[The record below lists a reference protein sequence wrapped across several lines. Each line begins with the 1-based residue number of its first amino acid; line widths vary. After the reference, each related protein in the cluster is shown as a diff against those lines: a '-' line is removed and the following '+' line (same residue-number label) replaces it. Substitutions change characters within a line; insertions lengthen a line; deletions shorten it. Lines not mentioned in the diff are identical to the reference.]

1 MGFKNKVISIVLT
14 LSMALSVPMCAYAEG
29 QSAPGPDGEAPATS
43 AQSAP
48 SAQKALEPA
57 EDAHDEA
64 PAPSAEEQAQAGIA
78 VAREEVAEVSYVL
91 IARPEMTTSDDQL
104 IVVGFSDDTR
114 VAESATLELV
124 DEATGDA
131 LSVELD
137 NAVAGALL
145 FKVAGADLGEGA
157 YRIASLEFA
166 ESDAREAKKV
176 SFREDAQNVYRFFVE
191 TDLGQGA
198 DAAEGDAVRA
208 FTLNDEGALEARDSV
223 SAALDAAAGVQVLS
237 TAADPASARD
247 GDLVVALDAGHG
259 GRDGG
264 AQGDGLS
271 EKDLTLKIAKYCKAE
286 LERYSG
292 VRVVMTRS
300 GDFYVGLS
308 ERVRYAV
315 SQGADV
321 FVSLHINSSTNSS
334 AHGAEVIIPNDSS
347 YLYEEV
353 HVAGKE
359 LAEKILAQITGLGL
373 TERDIYWSDSTSGE
387 TFPDGSIADYFTVID
402 EAHWA
407 GIPGI
412 IVEHAFVSNPK
423 DAAFLGNEDNLRA
436 LGVADAK
443 GIAAQYGL
451 GVGKW
456 VLGEDGRWRWYEG
469 STMVTNAWRT
479 IGGDTL
485 WFGADGVAVRGW
497 FEIGGKEYYFSPE
510 SAALQRG
517 WLDLNGKRYRLDRD
531 DGHLWTGF
539 YTVDGVYYY
548 SDPDGAM
555 RRGWLDLD
563 GKRYRLDRD
572 DGHLWTGDL
581 FAEGSWYHA
590 DADGALVIG
599 WLTGSSGSRFYYDPA
614 RGGALAIGWFDADGR
629 RYFAGDDGA
638 MRRGWL
644 DHEGKR
650 YRLDRDDGHLWTG
663 FYTVDGIYYYSD
675 PGGAMRRGWLDLDG
689 KRYRLDRDD
698 GHLWTGDLFAEG
710 SWYHADADGAL
721 VIGWLTGSSGSRFYY
736 DPARGGALAI
746 GWFDADGRRYFAGDD
761 GAMRR
766 GWLDHEGKRYRLD
779 RDDGHL
785 WTGDLFA
792 EGSWYHADADGALVI
807 GWLTGSSGS
816 RFYYDPARG
825 GALAIGWF
833 DADGRR
839 YFAGDDGAMRR
850 GWLDHEGKRYRLDR
864 DDGHLWTGWYTVDD
878 KWYYSNDEGVLMTG
892 WVLDGAYYH
901 YYGKGETFF
910 PYKSQELYYVSGSRY
925 ASADSLIAAFK
936 ASGARY
942 PAAELA
948 RGGAGSVEEFCRIVY
963 EESVAEGIRPQVV
976 FCQAMLETGWLRFG
990 GDVSIGQFN
999 FAGLGAVGSGAAGA
1013 SFPDVRT
1020 GIRAQVQHLK
1030 AYANNEALN
1039 NACVD
1044 PRFSY
1049 VTRGVSE
1056 YVQWLGIPNN
1066 PTGKGWAATD
1076 GYGMNI
1082 VSMIEQYGLW

>member
-29 QSAPGPDGEAPATS
+29 QSAPGPEGEAPATS

-485 WFGADGVAVRGW
+485 WFGADGIAVRGW
-497 FEIGGKEYYFSPE
+497 FEIGEKKYYFSPESAALQRGWLDLNGKRYRLDRELWFGADGIAVRGWFEIGEKKYYFSPE

-539 YTVDGVYYY
+539 YTVDGIYYY
-548 SDPDGAM
+548 SDSDGAM
-555 RRGWLDLD
+555 RRGWLDHD

-572 DGHLWTGDL
+572 DGHLWTGRRRDAPRLARPRRQALPPRPRRRTSVDGLVHRRWQVVL
-581 FAEGSWYHA
+581 FQRRGRA
-590 DADGALVIG
+590 DDGL
-599 WLTGSSGSRFYYDPA
+599 GSR
-614 RGGALAIGWFDADGR
+614 R
-629 RYFAGDDGA
+629 RVLPLLRQG
-638 MRRGWL
+638 
-644 DHEGKR
+644 
-650 YRLDRDDGHLWTG
+650 
-663 FYTVDGIYYYSD
+663 
-675 PGGAMRRGWLDLDG
+675 
-689 KRYRLDRDD
+689 
-698 GHLWTGDLFAEG
+698 GDL
-710 SWYHADADGAL
+710 L
-721 VIGWLTGSSGSRFYY
+721 
-736 DPARGGALAI
+736 
-746 GWFDADGRRYFAGDD
+746 
-761 GAMRR
+761 
-766 GWLDHEGKRYRLD
+766 
-779 RDDGHL
+779 
-785 WTGDLFA
+785 
-792 EGSWYHADADGALVI
+792 
-807 GWLTGSSGS
+807 
-816 RFYYDPARG
+816 
-825 GALAIGWF
+825 
-833 DADGRR
+833 
-839 YFAGDDGAMRR
+839 
-850 GWLDHEGKRYRLDR
+850 
-864 DDGHLWTGWYTVDD
+864 
-878 KWYYSNDEGVLMTG
+878 
-892 WVLDGAYYH
+892 
-901 YYGKGETFF
+901 
-910 PYKSQELYYVSGSRY
+910 
-925 ASADSLIAAFK
+925 
-936 ASGARY
+936 
-942 PAAELA
+942 
-948 RGGAGSVEEFCRIVY
+948 SV
-963 EESVAEGIRPQVV
+963 
-976 FCQAMLETGWLRFG
+976 
-990 GDVSIGQFN
+990 
-999 FAGLGAVGSGAAGA
+999 
-1013 SFPDVRT
+1013 
-1020 GIRAQVQHLK
+1020 
-1030 AYANNEALN
+1030 
-1039 NACVD
+1039 
-1044 PRFSY
+1044 
-1049 VTRGVSE
+1049 
-1056 YVQWLGIPNN
+1056 
-1066 PTGKGWAATD
+1066 
-1076 GYGMNI
+1076 
-1082 VSMIEQYGLW
+1082 

>member
-485 WFGADGVAVRGW
+485 WFGSDGVAVRGW
-497 FEIGGKEYYFSPE
+497 FEIGEKKYYFSPE

-531 DGHLWTGF
+531 DGHLWTG
-539 YTVDGVYYY
+539 
-548 SDPDGAM
+548 
-555 RRGWLDLD
+555 
-563 GKRYRLDRD
+563 
-572 DGHLWTGDL
+572 DL

-590 DADGALVIG
+590 DADGALV
-599 WLTGSSGSRFYYDPA
+599 
-614 RGGALAIGWFDADGR
+614 
-629 RYFAGDDGA
+629 
-638 MRRGWL
+638 M
-644 DHEGKR
+644 
-650 YRLDRDDGHLWTG
+650 
-663 FYTVDGIYYYSD
+663 
-675 PGGAMRRGWLDLDG
+675 
-689 KRYRLDRDD
+689 
-698 GHLWTGDLFAEG
+698 
-710 SWYHADADGAL
+710 
-721 VIGWLTGSSGSRFYY
+721 
-736 DPARGGALAI
+736 
-746 GWFDADGRRYFAGDD
+746 
-761 GAMRR
+761 
-766 GWLDHEGKRYRLD
+766 
-779 RDDGHL
+779 
-785 WTGDLFA
+785 
-792 EGSWYHADADGALVI
+792 

>member
-1 MGFKNKVISIVLT
+1 MGFKNKVISVVLT
-14 LSMALSVPMCAYAEG
+14 LSMALSVPMYAYAEG
-29 QSAPGPDGEAPATS
+29 QSAPGPDDEAPATS
-43 AQSAP
+43 AQAAP
-48 SAQKALEPA
+48 SAQNALEPA
-57 EDAHDEA
+57 EGAHDDA
-64 PAPSAEEQAQAGIA
+64 PAPSAEEQTQTGIA

-114 VAESATLELV
+114 VAERATLELV

-145 FKVAGADLGEGA
+145 FKIVGADLGEGV
-157 YRIASLEFA
+157 YRIASLEFT
-166 ESDAREAKKV
+166 ESDVQEAKKV

-208 FTLNDEGALEARDSV
+208 FTLNDEGALEARGSV

-237 TAADPASARD
+237 AAADPARARD

-264 AQGDGLS
+264 AQGNGLS

-412 IVEHAFVSNPK
+412 IVEHAFISNPK

-497 FEIGGKEYYFSPE
+497 FEIGGKKYYFSPE

-555 RRGWLDLD
+555 RRGWLDLN

-572 DGHLWTGDL
+572 DGHLWTGEYSVD
-581 FAEGSWYHA
+581 GSWFRA
-590 DADGALVIG
+590 DAAGVVTTG

-644 DHEGKR
+644 D
-650 YRLDRDDGHLWTG
+650 LN
-663 FYTVDGIYYYSD
+663 
-675 PGGAMRRGWLDLDG
+675 
-689 KRYRLDRDD
+689 
-698 GHLWTGDLFAEG
+698 
-710 SWYHADADGAL
+710 
-721 VIGWLTGSSGSRFYY
+721 
-736 DPARGGALAI
+736 
-746 GWFDADGRRYFAGDD
+746 
-761 GAMRR
+761 
-766 GWLDHEGKRYRLD
+766 
-779 RDDGHL
+779 
-785 WTGDLFA
+785 
-792 EGSWYHADADGALVI
+792 
-807 GWLTGSSGS
+807 
-816 RFYYDPARG
+816 
-825 GALAIGWF
+825 
-833 DADGRR
+833 
-839 YFAGDDGAMRR
+839 
-850 GWLDHEGKRYRLDR
+850 GKRYRLDR
-864 DDGHLWTGWYTVDD
+864 DDGHLWTGWYTVDG
-878 KWYYSNDEGVLMTG
+878 KWCYSNDEGVLLTG

-1030 AYANNEALN
+1030 AYANNEPLN

-1066 PTGKGWAATD
+1066 PAGKGWAATD

-1082 VSMIEQYGLW
+1082 ASMIDQYGLW

>member
-572 DGHLWTGDL
+572 DGHLWTG
-581 FAEGSWYHA
+581 W
-590 DADGALVIG
+590 
-599 WLTGSSGSRFYYDPA
+599 
-614 RGGALAIGWFDADGR
+614 
-629 RYFAGDDGA
+629 
-638 MRRGWL
+638 
-644 DHEGKR
+644 
-650 YRLDRDDGHLWTG
+650 
-663 FYTVDGIYYYSD
+663 YTVDG
-675 PGGAMRRGWLDLDG
+675 
-689 KRYRLDRDD
+689 
-698 GHLWTGDLFAEG
+698 
-710 SWYHADADGAL
+710 
-721 VIGWLTGSSGSRFYY
+721 
-736 DPARGGALAI
+736 
-746 GWFDADGRRYFAGDD
+746 
-761 GAMRR
+761 
-766 GWLDHEGKRYRLD
+766 
-779 RDDGHL
+779 
-785 WTGDLFA
+785 
-792 EGSWYHADADGALVI
+792 
-807 GWLTGSSGS
+807 
-816 RFYYDPARG
+816 
-825 GALAIGWF
+825 
-833 DADGRR
+833 
-839 YFAGDDGAMRR
+839 
-850 GWLDHEGKRYRLDR
+850 
-864 DDGHLWTGWYTVDD
+864 

-1082 VSMIEQYGLW
+1082 ASMIDQYGLW

>member
-208 FTLNDEGALEARDSV
+208 FTLTDEGALEARDSV

-485 WFGADGVAVRGW
+485 WFGSDGVAVRGW
-497 FEIGGKEYYFSPE
+497 FEIGEKKYYFSPE

-590 DADGALVIG
+590 DADGALV
-599 WLTGSSGSRFYYDPA
+599 
-614 RGGALAIGWFDADGR
+614 
-629 RYFAGDDGA
+629 
-638 MRRGWL
+638 M
-644 DHEGKR
+644 
-650 YRLDRDDGHLWTG
+650 
-663 FYTVDGIYYYSD
+663 
-675 PGGAMRRGWLDLDG
+675 
-689 KRYRLDRDD
+689 
-698 GHLWTGDLFAEG
+698 
-710 SWYHADADGAL
+710 
-721 VIGWLTGSSGSRFYY
+721 
-736 DPARGGALAI
+736 
-746 GWFDADGRRYFAGDD
+746 
-761 GAMRR
+761 
-766 GWLDHEGKRYRLD
+766 
-779 RDDGHL
+779 
-785 WTGDLFA
+785 
-792 EGSWYHADADGALVI
+792 

>member
-14 LSMALSVPMCAYAEG
+14 LSLALSVPMCAYAEG

-590 DADGALVIG
+590 DADGALV
-599 WLTGSSGSRFYYDPA
+599 
-614 RGGALAIGWFDADGR
+614 
-629 RYFAGDDGA
+629 
-638 MRRGWL
+638 M
-644 DHEGKR
+644 
-650 YRLDRDDGHLWTG
+650 
-663 FYTVDGIYYYSD
+663 
-675 PGGAMRRGWLDLDG
+675 
-689 KRYRLDRDD
+689 
-698 GHLWTGDLFAEG
+698 
-710 SWYHADADGAL
+710 
-721 VIGWLTGSSGSRFYY
+721 GWLTGSSGSRFYY

-792 EGSWYHADADGALVI
+792 EGSWYHADADGALVM

>member
-29 QSAPGPDGEAPATS
+29 QSAPGPEGEAPATS

-485 WFGADGVAVRGW
+485 WFGADGIAVRGW
-497 FEIGGKEYYFSPE
+497 FEIGEKKYYFSPE

-539 YTVDGVYYY
+539 YTVDGIYYY
-548 SDPDGAM
+548 SD
-555 RRGWLDLD
+555 
-563 GKRYRLDRD
+563 
-572 DGHLWTGDL
+572 
-581 FAEGSWYHA
+581 S
-590 DADGALVIG
+590 
-599 WLTGSSGSRFYYDPA
+599 
-614 RGGALAIGWFDADGR
+614 
-629 RYFAGDDGA
+629 DGA

-644 DHEGKR
+644 DH
-650 YRLDRDDGHLWTG
+650 D
-663 FYTVDGIYYYSD
+663 
-675 PGGAMRRGWLDLDG
+675 
-689 KRYRLDRDD
+689 
-698 GHLWTGDLFAEG
+698 
-710 SWYHADADGAL
+710 
-721 VIGWLTGSSGSRFYY
+721 
-736 DPARGGALAI
+736 
-746 GWFDADGRRYFAGDD
+746 
-761 GAMRR
+761 
-766 GWLDHEGKRYRLD
+766 
-779 RDDGHL
+779 
-785 WTGDLFA
+785 
-792 EGSWYHADADGALVI
+792 
-807 GWLTGSSGS
+807 
-816 RFYYDPARG
+816 
-825 GALAIGWF
+825 
-833 DADGRR
+833 
-839 YFAGDDGAMRR
+839 
-850 GWLDHEGKRYRLDR
+850 GKRYRLDR
-864 DDGHLWTGWYTVDD
+864 DDGHLWTGWYTVDG

-948 RGGAGSVEEFCRIVY
+948 RGGAGSVGEFCRIVY

-1030 AYANNEALN
+1030 AYANNEPLN

-1082 VSMIEQYGLW
+1082 ASMIEQYGLW

>member
-539 YTVDGVYYY
+539 YTVDG
-548 SDPDGAM
+548 
-555 RRGWLDLD
+555 
-563 GKRYRLDRD
+563 
-572 DGHLWTGDL
+572 
-581 FAEGSWYHA
+581 
-590 DADGALVIG
+590 
-599 WLTGSSGSRFYYDPA
+599 
-614 RGGALAIGWFDADGR
+614 
-629 RYFAGDDGA
+629 
-638 MRRGWL
+638 
-644 DHEGKR
+644 
-650 YRLDRDDGHLWTG
+650 
-663 FYTVDGIYYYSD
+663 IYYYSD

-721 VIGWLTGSSGSRFYY
+721 V
-736 DPARGGALAI
+736 
-746 GWFDADGRRYFAGDD
+746 
-761 GAMRR
+761 M
-766 GWLDHEGKRYRLD
+766 
-779 RDDGHL
+779 
-785 WTGDLFA
+785 
-792 EGSWYHADADGALVI
+792 